1 MKISLKWLKDYIDL
15 NGISSSE
22 IVSKLTL
29 AGLEVEDYVDQ
40 SSMYTDFIVGFV
52 KEKKKHPNADRL
64 SLCTIFDGKDDLKV
78 VCGAPNVEAGQK
90 VVFAPVGTII
100 PKGNFKIGKA
110 KIRGI
115 ESRGMICAEDELEFS
130 DNHEGIMVLDSRLK
144 AGTSLIT
151 ALELNDI
158 ILEIGIT
165 PNRSDALSHIGVA
178 RDIAAI
184 FGRKV
189 KTPKIK
195 TGKPTNDLKKSASIV
210 IEDTVNCPRYSA
222 KVIKNITIKESPGW
236 LKNKLTKIGLRPRN
250 NVVDITNFVMHEC
263 GQPLHAFDLDQLA
276 GKKIIVKSTKE
287 ESKFTTLDS
296 KERKLPVGSLMI
308 CDAEKPVAIAG
319 VMGGENSE
327 ISDNTK
333 NVLIESAYFNPSSI
347 RKTAKALGL
356 STDASYRF
364 ERGTD
369 PSNTIYAAERT
380 ANLIAELAG
389 GEIVEGVL
397 DVYPK
402 KIKEN
407 KIKLRYSR
415 IEKILGY
422 VVPKRSIISILRKL
436 GIKIVSE
443 IKEGINVTVPTYRPD
458 IEREIDIIEEIARI
472 YGYDEIPT
480 VSKISITLGEKTDA
494 SSFADKIREAANAL
508 GFYEM
513 INNPLQSEKLASISG
528 NPISLKN
535 PLSLDMQCLRT
546 SLLTGALNV
555 VSQNIKYGERDLL
568 LFEIGDAFNKKDV
581 VEIKEFKDFTENQKV
596 MILLT
601 GNILKN
607 EWNQDKRTSDIYTLK
622 GLLKSFERKILLDN
636 VLNDSYYHSEDTEF
650 DLQITK
656 KYGKTIIGQG
666 GRVKNDVLKQFD
678 IDQEVYCFEFDLSEL
693 RKINIKDRTYSEPL
707 RFPKVIR
714 DFAFTFDNSVQFGEV
729 EKFIL
734 SEGSAIL
741 KSINLFD
748 LFEDESLGEDK
759 KSLAFTLEFYS
770 YERTLTEDEVE
781 KEFNKLIM
789 AVTNKFKAKLRGN

>member
-1 MKISLKWLKDYIDL
+1 LKISLNWLKDYIDL
-15 NGISSSE
+15 EGISSSE
-22 IVSKLTL
+22 IISKLTN

-40 SSMYTDFIVGFV
+40 SSIYKAFIVGFV
-52 KEKKKHPNADRL
+52 KDKKEHPNADRL
-64 SLCTIFDGKDDLKV
+64 SLCTVFDGKDDLQV

-90 VVFAPVGTII
+90 VVFAPVGTLI
-100 PKGNFKIGKA
+100 PKGNFIIGKA
-110 KIRGI
+110 KIRGT
-115 ESRGMICAEDELEFS
+115 ESNGMICAEDELELS
-130 DNHEGIMVLDSRLK
+130 DNHDGIMILDSGLE
-144 AGTSLIT
+144 AGTSIIK
-151 ALELNDI
+151 ALELNDT

-195 TGKPTNDLKKSASIV
+195 AGKSTNDVKKSASVV
-210 IEDTVNCPRYSA
+210 IEDTINCPRYSA
-222 KVIKNITIKESPGW
+222 KVVRNITIKESPIW

-250 NVVDITNFVMHEC
+250 NVVDITNFIMHEC

-276 GKKIIVKSTKE
+276 GKKIIIRSTKE
-287 ESKFTTLDS
+287 DSKFTTLDS

-308 CDAEKPVAIAG
+308 CDAEKPVAVAG

-327 ISDNTK
+327 ISDSTK

-347 RKTAKALGL
+347 RKTAKAMGL

-369 PSNTIYAAERT
+369 PSNTVYAAERT

-389 GEIVEGVL
+389 GEILGGVL

-402 KIKEN
+402 KIKEK

-415 IEKILGY
+415 VEKILGY
-422 VVPKRSIISILRKL
+422 VVPEKSIISILRKL
-436 GIKIVSE
+436 GIEIVDE
-443 IKEGINVTVPTYRPD
+443 IKDGINVTVPTYRPD
-458 IEREIDIIEEIARI
+458 IGREIDLIEEIARI
-472 YGYDEIPT
+472 YGYDEIPA
-480 VSKISITLGEKTDA
+480 VSRISITLGEKKDA
-494 SSFADKIREAANAL
+494 SAFADKIRQAANAL

-568 LFEIGDAFNKKDV
+568 LFEIGDAFNKNNDRK
-581 VEIKEFKDFTENQKV
+581 IKGFKDFTENQKI
-596 MILLT
+596 ILVLT
-601 GNILKN
+601 GNYLQN
-607 EWNQDKRTSDIYTLK
+607 EWNQDEKASDIYTLK

-636 VLNDSYYHSEDTEF
+636 VLNDSYYHSEETEF

-656 KYGKTIIGQG
+656 KFGKKVIGQG
-666 GRVKNDVLKQFD
+666 GSVKNDVLKQFD
-678 IDQEVYCFEFDLSEL
+678 IDQEVYCFEFDLEEL
-693 RKINIKDRTYSEPL
+693 SKIKIKDRTYSEPL

-714 DFAFTFDNSVQFGEV
+714 DFAFTFDKSVKFGEV
-729 EKFIL
+729 QEFIL
-734 SEGSAIL
+734 SEGSATL
-741 KSINLFD
+741 KSVNLFD
-748 LFEDESLGEDK
+748 LFEDESLGDDK

-770 YERTLTEDEVE
+770 SERTLTEDEVE